1 MAEVALGGSSLLGGM
16 LSRSVRE
23 DRGSCPTEAKDQ
35 VFSSL
40 SPTRERQS
48 AYGKVCG
55 ETSNPSRSTDVPT
68 FTGLPMNISA

>member
-23 DRGSCPTEAKDQ
+23 DRRSCPTEAKDQ

-40 SPTRERQS
+40 SPTRDKVLMERFVVRHQIPAGAQMFPLLQ
-48 AYGKVCG
+48 AYQ
-55 ETSNPSRSTDVPT
+55 
-68 FTGLPMNISA
+68 